1 MFPLKQEM
9 FHDVALEN
17 HLKCLAGAPD
27 ALETIGVNTLLL
39 VEHQAGFDPFRRRH
53 HVCPAPTHGLQFL
66 QNTERWDEK
75 EVTLGPHGGF
85 LQGDVVP
92 TKV

>member
-1 MFPLKQEM
+1 M

-39 VEHQAGFDPFRRRH
+39 VEDQAGFDPFRRWNYVR
-53 HVCPAPTHGLQFL
+53 PAPTHNLQFL
-66 QNTERWDEK
+66 QNIKYTKFGEK
-75 EVTLGPHGGF
+75 QGIFGPYRGF
-85 LQGDVVP
+85 LQSNIVP